1 MIQVTGLTNDGRT
14 VTILRGRAPPGLIR
28 GAVLPVVAGS
38 FVTLAEWDPIAKD
51 NLFRVPDGSVG
62 GDEGRGEVP
71 NVLVGFGMTCNGL
84 GQWEGFQRCVPKM
97 CVAASGGSLES
108 PTFSL
113 VSPGQL
119 HSRSCPVGYDITCLL
134 RVIALRL
141 RVVLATHSQPDAVM
155 CSSIQACMIGFA
167 CKRWHLP
174 TTRVFVYIRALTGTR

>member
-71 NVLVGFGMTCNGL
+71 NILVGFGMTCNGL

-97 CVAASGGSLES
+97 CVAASGGSLETPS
-108 PTFSL
+108 FSL

-134 RVIALRL
+134 CVIALRFQGISRFRGL
-141 RVVLATHSQPDAVM
+141 RQGISRPTRPHRAPLPYYRLPR
-155 CSSIQACMIGFA
+155 
-167 CKRWHLP
+167 KRPPFFPKL
-174 TTRVFVYIRALTGTR
+174 